1 MKISIIGSGYVGLVT
16 GACLARAD
24 QHVTCLDIDE
34 KKIEDLENGKIPIY
48 EPGLEDLIKE
58 KVKNN
63 VLSFS
68 SKVDKTIRNT
78 NVIFIAVGTPTNTEN
93 DGADLSQV
101 FSCAKVIAKNIKN
114 NTVVI
119 LKSTVPVGTC
129 DKVEQIISLVNPSI
143 DFDVVSNPEFLREGS
158 AIFDFENPDRVIL
171 GTKNKNSV
179 LTLNSIFKKQV
190 DNDFPIIFTTRR
202 SSELIKYASNSML
215 AMRIIFINEIADL
228 CEKVGADVED
238 IALGIGLD
246 KRIGPDFLN
255 PGPGFG
261 GSCFPK
267 DARALVESG
276 KNYSAPQ
283 NLLKAVIDG
292 NNKRKENLSKKII
305 TIARDKKNLG
315 ILGVTYKAN
324 TDDIREAPS
333 LSIIPDL
340 IEKGFN
346 ISIYDP
352 QASKEGIKEFEKA
365 NWQTDIYSVAKK
377 SDCLVILTEWDQFK
391 NMDLKKISNIMNK
404 LPVTASSL
412 YAKNI
417 FSFIR
422 NLYSKEKKQ
431 FFVNMED
438 EIIKKTLIKAVN

>member
-24 QHVTCLDIDE
+24 QNVTCLDIDE
-34 KKIEDLENGKIPIY
+34 KKIQDLESGKIPIY

-58 KVKNN
+58 KVENN
-63 VLSFS
+63 LLSFS
-68 SKVDKTIRNT
+68 SNIDQTIKNADA
-78 NVIFIAVGTPTNTEN
+78 IFIAVGTPTNIEN

-101 FSCAKVIAKNIKN
+101 FACAEAIGKNIKS

-129 DKVEQIISLVNPSI
+129 DKVEEIINLVNPSI

-158 AIFDFENPDRVIL
+158 AIFDFENPDRIIV
-171 GTKNKNSV
+171 GTKNKNSIS
-179 LTLNSIFKKQV
+179 TLNSIYKKHV
-190 DNDFPIIFTTRR
+190 DNNFPIIFTTRR

-255 PGPGFG
+255 AGPGFG

-276 KNYSAPQ
+276 ENYNAPQ

-292 NNKRKENLSKKII
+292 NEKRKENLSKKII
-305 TIARDKKNLG
+305 SITKDKKNIG
-315 ILGVTYKAN
+315 VLGVTYKAN

-340 IEKGFN
+340 IDKGFN

-352 QASKEGIKEFEKA
+352 QA
-365 NWQTDIYSVAKK
+365 N
-377 SDCLVILTEWDQFK
+377 
-391 NMDLKKISNIMNK
+391 
-404 LPVTASSL
+404 
-412 YAKNI
+412 
-417 FSFIR
+417 
-422 NLYSKEKKQ
+422 
-431 FFVNMED
+431 
-438 EIIKKTLIKAVN
+438 KAVSYTHLTLPTKA

>member
-24 QHVTCLDIDE
+24 QNVTCLDIDE
-34 KKIEDLENGKIPIY
+34 KKIQDLESGKIPIY

-58 KVKNN
+58 KVENN
-63 VLSFS
+63 LLSFS
-68 SKVDKTIRNT
+68 SNIDQAIKNADA
-78 NVIFIAVGTPTNTEN
+78 IFIAVGTPTNIEN

-101 FSCAKVIAKNIKN
+101 FACAEAIGKNIKN
-114 NTVVI
+114 NSVVI

-129 DKVEQIISLVNPSI
+129 DKVEEIINLVNPSI

-158 AIFDFENPDRVIL
+158 AIFDFENPDRIIV
-171 GTKNKNSV
+171 GTKNKNSIS
-179 LTLNSIFKKQV
+179 TLNSIYKKQI
-190 DNDFPIIFTTRR
+190 DNNFPIIFTTRR

-255 PGPGFG
+255 AGPGFG

-276 KNYSAPQ
+276 ENYNAPQ

-292 NNKRKENLSKKII
+292 NEKRKENLSKKII
-305 TIARDKKNLG
+305 SITKDKKNIG
-315 ILGVTYKAN
+315 VLGVTYKAN
-324 TDDIREAPS
+324 TDDMREAPS

-340 IEKGFN
+340 IDKGFN

-352 QASKEGIKEFEKA
+352 QANKVGIKEFENV
-365 NWQTDIYSVAKK
+365 NWENDIYSVVKN
-377 SDCLVILTEWDQFK
+377 SDCLVILTEWNEFK
-391 NMDLKKISNIMNK
+391 SMDLKKISDIMNK
-404 LPVTASSL
+404 P
-412 YAKNI
+412 I
-417 FSFIR
+417 IIDFR
-422 NLYSKEKKQ
+422 NLFSLDEMEKLKI
-431 FFVNMED
+431 EYHSIGR
-438 EIIKKTLIKAVN
+438 EAVNFNKETK

>member
-48 EPGLEDLIKE
+48 ERGLEDLIKE

-68 SKVDKTIRNT
+68 SRIDEAIRNT
-78 NVIFIAVGTPTNTEN
+78 NVIFIAVGTPKNVEN

-114 NTVVI
+114 NTLVI

-129 DKVEQIISLVNPSI
+129 DKVEEIIKLVNPSI

-171 GTKNKNSV
+171 GTKNKDSI
-179 LTLNSIFKKQV
+179 LTLNSIYKKQV
-190 DNDFPIIFTTRR
+190 DNDFPIIFTKRR

-246 KRIGPDFLN
+246 KRIGPHFLN
-255 PGPGFG
+255 AGPGFG

-267 DARALVESG
+267 DARALVKSG

-283 NLLKAVIDG
+283 GLLKAVIDG
-292 NNKRKENLSKKII
+292 NEKRKKNLSKKII
-305 TIARDKKNLG
+305 SIAKDKKNIG

-340 IEKGFN
+340 IDKGFN

-352 QASKEGIKEFEKA
+352 KAGKVGIKEFEKA
-365 NWQTDIYSVAKK
+365 NWKTDIYSVAKN
-377 SDCLVILTEWDQFK
+377 SDCLVILTEWAQFK

-404 LPVTASSL
+404 P
-412 YAKNI
+412 I
-417 FSFIR
+417 IIDFR
-422 NLYSKEKKQ
+422 NLFSLDEMEKLKIEYHSIGRETINSKK
-431 FFVNMED
+431 
-438 EIIKKTLIKAVN
+438 EIK

>member
-1 MKISIIGSGYVGLVT
+1 M
-16 GACLARAD
+16 
-24 QHVTCLDIDE
+24 
-34 KKIEDLENGKIPIY
+34 
-48 EPGLEDLIKE
+48 
-58 KVKNN
+58 
-63 VLSFS
+63 
-68 SKVDKTIRNT
+68 
-78 NVIFIAVGTPTNTEN
+78 
-93 DGADLSQV
+93 
-101 FSCAKVIAKNIKN
+101 
-114 NTVVI
+114 
-119 LKSTVPVGTC
+119 
-129 DKVEQIISLVNPSI
+129 
-143 DFDVVSNPEFLREGS
+143 
-158 AIFDFENPDRVIL
+158 
-171 GTKNKNSV
+171 
-179 LTLNSIFKKQV
+179 
-190 DNDFPIIFTTRR
+190 
-202 SSELIKYASNSML
+202 IKYASNSML

-292 NNKRKENLSKKII
+292 NNKRKQNLSKKII

-340 IEKGFN
+340 IGKGFN
-346 ISIYDP
+346 ISICDP
-352 QASKEGIKEFEKA
+352 QASKKGIKEFEKA
-365 NWQTDIYSVAKK
+365 NWQTDIYSVAKN

-391 NMDLKKISNIMNK
+391 NCL
-404 LPVTASSL
+404 L
-412 YAKNI
+412 YT
-417 FSFIR
+417 SPSPR
-422 NLYSKEKKQ
+422 
-431 FFVNMED
+431 D
-438 EIIKKTLIKAVN
+438 